1 MLDILEDTKN
11 KEYFKS
17 IFFQFIAL
25 TVMRHARVT
34 VSYIEG
40 YKLSIMSGGLD
51 ATK

>member
-17 IFFQFIAL
+17 IFFQFIDL
-25 TVMRHARVT
+25 TVRRHAGVT
-34 VSYIEG
+34 VSYIDEH
-40 YKLSIMSGGLD
+40 KFSIMSGGLD